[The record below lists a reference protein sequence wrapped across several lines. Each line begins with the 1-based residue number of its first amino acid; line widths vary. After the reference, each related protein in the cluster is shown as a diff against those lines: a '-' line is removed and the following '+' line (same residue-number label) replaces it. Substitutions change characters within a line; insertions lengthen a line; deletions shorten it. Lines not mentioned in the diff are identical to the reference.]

1 MKRWFTLL
9 CLVAGALLGAAAARA
24 AALQPGT
31 GYNVLARAQPVGHP
45 GKVVVT
51 EFFWYNCPHCSELE
65 PQLESWVRQ
74 LPSYVVVERVPVAFT
89 PRFVP
94 QQKLYYTL
102 LALGKVSSLQAAV
115 FRAIHEQH
123 IPLNTPEQMAAWL
136 AARGIPKATFLATY
150 DSFGVAMQA
159 RRATQMM
166 KDYGID
172 GVPTLAVQGR
182 YEVSADLQQT
192 PTNTLVLQA
201 AGELIDKVHGD
212 MAAGHS

>member
-1 MKRWFTLL
+1 MFRWFARIATAMLL
-9 CLVAGALLGAAAARA
+9 LHTFTAQAAPAFDEGKAYTR
-24 AALQPGT
+24 
-31 GYNVLARAQPVGHP
+31 LAVPQAVSPSD
-45 GKVVVT
+45 KVVVT

-65 PQLESWVRQ
+65 PQLESWARQ
-74 LPSYVVVERVPVAFT
+74 LPSYVVLERVPVAFT

-102 LALGKVSSLQAAV
+102 LALGKVGSLQAAV

-123 IPLNTPEQMAAWL
+123 IPLNTPDQMADWL

-182 YEVSADLQQT
+182 YEVSADLPQT
-192 PTNTLVLQA
+192 PTHTLVLQA
-201 AGELIDKVHGD
+201 ASELIGKAHAD
-212 MAAGHS
+212 MAAGR